1 MLTHKQ
7 KIGTIGENIAVKHI
21 VKLNFKIIERNYRKK
36 WGEIDIIAK
45 KDSILHFIEVKSVS
59 YETFSKNVSYETSL
73 PEDNIH
79 YWKRKRLSR
88 VIQSYLLEKSVSYET
103 EWQIDALAVFINLKS
118 MKAKIRFTE
127 NIIL

>member
-7 KIGTIGENIAVKHI
+7 KIGKIGENIAVKHI
-21 VKLNFKIIERNYRKK
+21 VKHNFKLIQRNYRKK
-36 WGEIDIIAK
+36 WGELDIVAK
-45 KDSILHFIEVKSVS
+45 KDNILHFIEVKSVS
-59 YETFSKNVSYETSL
+59 CETLDKNVSYETSL

-88 VIQSYLLEKSVSYET
+88 VIQSYLMEKNVSYET
-103 EWQIDALAVFINLKS
+103 EWQIDALVVFINLKS

-127 NIIL
+127 NIII

>member
-1 MLTHKQ
+1 MALTHNQ
-7 KIGTIGENIAVKHI
+7 KIGIIGENIAVKHI
-21 VKLNFKIIERNYRKK
+21 VKHNFKLIQRNYRKK

-45 KDSILHFIEVKSVS
+45 KDNILHFIEVKSVS
-59 YETFSKNVSYETSL
+59 FANVSYETL
-73 PEDNIH
+73 FPEDNIH

-88 VIQSYLLEKSVSYET
+88 VIQSYLLEKNVSYET